1 MAGSGEFPK
10 ATGDVIYAN
19 DYNTIRNL
27 AVGVVNTFY
36 GNSVSSS
43 AVAQGAQITAGHMDN
58 LRLDIDKAYTHIT
71 NGNSG
76 VADKGQGDLIT
87 HQDWNAYKTAADYV
101 ETNKLTVHPSQE
113 QSFVNNGSITA
124 TWNGQRFYTVRY
136 TWSSEAAANF
146 FFNAGGRFVIDVSG
160 DGSTGTSK
168 DNDWQNNIL
177 NAIPTQTYGRSNWV
191 TPTNISVTE
200 FGNVTQYL
208 ENYCRIIATKQNTT
222 TLDITVELNDA
233 DTGDQTGIGPPV
245 DENVNTN
252 AYAAITRFVSFD
264 AIVVENPTATTL
276 ATW

>member
-10 ATGDVIYAN
+10 ATGDVIFAN
-19 DYNTIRNL
+19 DYNTIRDI

-43 AVAQGAQITAGHMDN
+43 AVAQGAQITATQMDN

-76 VADKGQGDLIT
+76 IADKSPGQSIT
-87 HQDWNAYKTAADYV
+87 HTDWNAYKTAADYV

-113 QSFVNNGSITA
+113 QAITNNGSITV

-136 TWSSEAAANF
+136 TWSSAAQADY

-160 DGSTGTSK
+160 DGSSGSSK

-177 NAIPTQTYGRSNWV
+177 NAIPTQTYTRTNWV
-191 TPTNISVTE
+191 NGTNISVTE
-200 FGNVTQYL
+200 NGNVSQYL
-208 ENYCRIIATKQNTT
+208 ENYCRITATKQNST
-222 TLDITVELNDA
+222 TLDISVELNDA
-233 DTGDQTGIGPPV
+233 DVGDKTGIGPAV

-252 AYAAITRFVSFD
+252 AYAAITRFRSSGAITVED
-264 AIVVENPTATTL
+264 ASPSVL

>member
-10 ATGDVIYAN
+10 LTGDTIFAN
-19 DYNTIRNL
+19 DYNTIRNI
-27 AVGVVNTFY
+27 AVGVVSTFY

-43 AVAQGAQITAGHMDN
+43 SVAQGSQITATQMDN
-58 LRLDIDKAYTHIT
+58 LRLDINKAYRHIT
-71 NGNSG
+71 NANSTI
-76 VADKGQGDLIT
+76 ADKSSGDLIT
-87 HQDWNAYKTAADYV
+87 KDDWNAYKTAADYI

-136 TWSSEAAANF
+136 TWSNADQANY

-160 DGSTGTSK
+160 DGSSGSSK

-177 NAIPTQTYGRSNWV
+177 NAIATQTYTRTNWV
-191 TPTNISVTE
+191 NGTNISVTD

-208 ENYCRIIATKQNTT
+208 ENYCRITVTKQNST
-222 TLDITVELNDA
+222 TLDVTVEINDA
-233 DTGDQTGIGPPV
+233 DVGDKTGLGPAV

-252 AYAAITRFVSFD
+252 AYASITRFVSFD
-264 AIVVENPTATTL
+264 AITVENPTATTL
-276 ATW
+276 STW

>member
-10 ATGDVIYAN
+10 VTGDVIYAN
-19 DYNTIRNL
+19 DYNTIRNI

-43 AVAQGAQITAGHMDN
+43 AVVQEAQITAAHMDN

-76 VADKGQGDLIT
+76 IADKAQGDSIT
-87 HQDWNAYKTAADYV
+87 HQDWNAYKTAADYI

-124 TWNGQRFYTVRY
+124 AWNGQRFYTVRY
-136 TWSSEAAANF
+136 TWSSAAQADY
-146 FFNAGGRFVIDVSG
+146 FFNAGGRFVIDVSA

-177 NAIPTQTYGRSNWV
+177 NAIPTQTYTRTNWV
-191 TPTNISVTE
+191 NGTNISVTD
-200 FGNVTQYL
+200 FGNVTQYV
-208 ENYCRIIATKQNTT
+208 ENYCRITATKQNST
-222 TLDITVELNDA
+222 TLDITVEINDA
-233 DTGDQTGIGPPV
+233 DVGDKTGTGPAV

-252 AYAAITRFVSFD
+252 AYASITRFVSFN
-264 AIVVENPTATTL
+264 AITVENPTATTT